1 MTSDAFLYRMQQFE
15 LAIVEHPDLLEQV
28 AAAEAVDLMA
38 ERLTAMVGVLKLG
51 QWKVSE

>member
-15 LAIVEHPDLLEQV
+15 LAIVEHPDLLAQV

-38 ERLTAMVGVLKLG
+38 ERLCAMVGVPKLG